1 MQKKT
6 LGLLALAG
14 LVLAALGT
22 AALADRRGPEGM
34 RGMGPFAAFDFA
46 EADADADG
54 RLTEAE
60 LTAWRAG
67 RVAALDSNADGL
79 LSADEIKAGHV
90 ARAEARATEMAERML
105 AAHDTDGDG
114 LLSVAEIGAPPL
126 PARLF
131 ARLDADGDGAITEA
145 ELDAMKGRMA
155 HRGGHPHMDGAEK

>member
-6 LGLLALAG
+6 MGLLALTG

-34 RGMGPFAAFDFA
+34 RGMGPMHMFDFA
-46 EADADADG
+46 AADADADG
-54 RLTEAE
+54 RVTEAE

-67 RVAALDSNADGL
+67 RVTALDSNADGL

-90 ARAEARATEMAERML
+90 ARAEARATAMAARMV
-105 AAHDTDGDG
+105 AEHDADGDG

-131 ARLDADGDGAITEA
+131 ARADADGDGAITEA
-145 ELDAMKGRMA
+145 ELEAMKGRMA
-155 HRGGHPHMDGAEK
+155 HRGMHAPMRGLDE

>member
-6 LGLLALAG
+6 MGLLAVTG

-34 RGMGPFAAFDFA
+34 NGEGPMPMFDFA
-46 EADADADG
+46 AIDADADG
-54 RLTEAE
+54 RVTEAE

-67 RVAALDSNADGL
+67 RVTALDANADGL
-79 LSADEIKAGHV
+79 LSAEEIKAGHL
-90 ARAEARATEMAERML
+90 ARAEARATEMAARMV
-105 AAHDTDGDG
+105 AEHDADGDG

-145 ELDAMKGRMA
+145 ELEAMKGRMA
-155 HRGGHPHMDGAEK
+155 HRGMHSPMRGMDE